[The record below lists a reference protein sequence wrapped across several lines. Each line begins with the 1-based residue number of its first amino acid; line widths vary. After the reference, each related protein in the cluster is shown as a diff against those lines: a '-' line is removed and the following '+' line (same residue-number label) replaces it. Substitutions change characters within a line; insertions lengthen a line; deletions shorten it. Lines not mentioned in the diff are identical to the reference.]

1 MASLADNKVCVNI
14 FPLLISS
21 VLVRGLGG
29 KPETAPGSLVQKG
42 KFEKDVEGSESL
54 GGWRV
59 GLGK

>member
-1 MASLADNKVCVNI
+1 MADNKVCVNI

-42 KFEKDVEGSESL
+42 KFEKAVEVSESL
-54 GGWRV
+54 G
-59 GLGK
+59 